1 MPSLPCL
8 QEALDRNPSRV
19 LTILGFWDAKIVF
32 VLSKSIVLRGVTCPW
47 SAGVCAQHAS
57 AAKMQIA
64 STVKLCFMNAPLSS
78 TAGFNL
84 LYQLGARHGN
94 LLSTLQIFQRKRA

>member
-1 MPSLPCL
+1 MRCTYPVSIDRPARRRLPVL
-8 QEALDRNPSRV
+8 QLPLIALLDPQIGEV
-19 LTILGFWDAKIVF
+19 LIARGEHIVTLKLVQNAF
-32 VLSKSIVLRGVTCPW
+32 
-47 SAGVCAQHAS
+47 

-84 LYQLGARHGN
+84 LYQLGARRGN